1 MARNARK
8 AMADMRAMEEE
19 AERTNPLDGRGA
31 TPSMGL
37 SQIRGGAVRKPAKA
51 LLGRTQKPSEA
62 YEQGK
67 ALAEHLGSLHGKGYA
82 EDFHK
87 GMSGS
92 GILSSL
98 EGMLGLGHRDGAG
111 TGGAGAG
118 RKRGGI
124 KTGAYEGEGDAMRHH
139 HGEEETYEGGCYDSF
154 TGAGGDDEM
163 EGGGPISGLMGMLG
177 LGAEDNR
184 EVAEGGRRRKKEK
197 KPLMEGDGRLARA
210 KIVRKV
216 MADKG
221 CSMIEASKYVK
232 EHNLYKK

>member
-8 AMADMRAMEEE
+8 AMADMRAMEEQS
-19 AERTNPLDGRGA
+19 ERTNPLDGRGA

-37 SQIRGGAVRKPAKA
+37 SPFRGGRTRKPSPPPK
-51 LLGRTQKPSEA
+51 QSEA
-62 YEQGK
+62 YTQGLH
-67 ALAEHLGSLHGKGYA
+67 LARHLGKLHGKGYA

-98 EGMLGLGHRDGAG
+98 AGMLGLGHEEE
-111 TGGAGAG
+111 GGMTY
-118 RKRGGI
+118 RGPKSGGVQ
-124 KTGAYEGEGDAMRHH
+124 TGAYEGEGKLTITH
-139 HGEEETYEGGCYDSF
+139 GGCYDSF
-154 TGAGGDDEM
+154 TGAGEGDEM
-163 EGGGPISGLMGMLG
+163 EGSGPISSIMGMFG
-177 LGAEDNR
+177 LGDGEHSESD
-184 EVAEGGRRRKKEK
+184 EEKPKGGRRRGPKKVK

-232 EHNLYKK
+232 EHNLYHK